1 MTRLDV
7 LIGLAKAKN
16 TGQFIELIYEMA
28 RSYPNKKDFNNLLL
42 KPLTEEE
49 LQAIKSAAQSGNYPL
64 SLDGLQ

>member
-28 RSYPNKKDFNNLLL
+28 HSYPNKEDFNNLLL